1 MIDWSRV
8 EELKD
13 EVGEEDFDEVLEL
26 FFSEVSD
33 CLERLDP
40 TSDVA
45 QLEEDMHFLK
55 GSALNLGFAEFA
67 ALCQAGE
74 SAAAAGDTSAVDVS
88 EVRAL
93 FDLSKQALEAQ
104 ASGQAA

>member
-8 EELKD
+8 KELKD

-26 FFSEVSD
+26 FFSEVFD

-40 TSDVA
+40 NAGVA

-55 GSALNLGFAEFA
+55 GSALNLGFTDFA
-67 ALCQAGE
+67 RLCQKGE
-74 SAAAAGDTSAVDVS
+74 SGAASGDTTAVDVN
-88 EVRAL
+88 EVKSL
-93 FDLSKQALEAQ
+93 FDMSKQALEAH
-104 ASGQAA
+104 ASDQAA